1 MSALLNCLG
10 EPDPIL
16 IDRGDAFLISAE
28 AWRAHAG
35 LRGDSISPARRRRM
49 EQRERV
55 RWLPLAD
62 ATRALLRE
70 ARIEAGLTPHQ
81 LTQLLAQPRG
91 FVWDIEAGFHSS
103 IDPDVYGL
111 WLDICQSHGGEVAA

>member
-1 MSALLNCLG
+1 MSALINCLG
-10 EPDPIL
+10 EPDPVL
-16 IDRGDAFLISAE
+16 IDRGDAFLISAG

-35 LRGDSISPARRRRM
+35 LRGDTISPARRRM
-49 EQRERV
+49 GQRERV

-62 ATRALLRE
+62 ATRALLRD

-81 LTQLLAQPRG
+81 LTQRLAQPRG

-111 WLDICQSHGGEVAA
+111 WLDICQGQGAEVAA